1 MEVPK
6 TLSIIVVAAMLCAA
20 PLAAQKD
27 EDKIIES
34 AWTSAPVQI
43 DGSNADWPPES
54 VALLNDP
61 AAAAALGPYRP
72 FKFGIEWGGLT
83 AEMRKARAGQMGDQA
98 VRASGEESSFDAQV
112 SGGYEGGR
120 DYSPDSSLMGMR
132 GRPKQYSF
140 WINLKI
146 SESK

>member
-6 TLSIIVVAAMLCAA
+6 TLSIIVVAAMLCAVL
-20 PLAAQKD
+20 LAAQKD

-54 VALLNDP
+54 LALLNDP
-61 AAAAALGPYRP
+61 AAAAALDPCRP

-83 AEMRKARAGQMGDQA
+83 AEMRKARPAQMGDQA

-120 DYSPDSSLMGMR
+120 DYSPDSSLMGC
-132 GRPKQYSF
+132 GADPNSTAF
-140 WINLKI
+140 GLT
-146 SESK
+146 

>member
-6 TLSIIVVAAMLCAA
+6 TLSIIVVAAMLCAV

-54 VALLNDP
+54 LALWKAFNVSYGFRNDATFLCLIAIFNDP
-61 AAAAALGPYRP
+61 
-72 FKFGIEWGGLT
+72 KFL
-83 AEMRKARAGQMGDQA
+83 
-98 VRASGEESSFDAQV
+98 
-112 SGGYEGGR
+112 
-120 DYSPDSSLMGMR
+120 SSLDQTGMF
-132 GRPKQYSF
+132 F
-140 WINLKI
+140 WINAEGKDKKSYGLHFYQQSVTSDAIKA
-146 SESK
+146 SLPRHAKRENVKRSCRPVEGNGNGGR